1 MAEAVTDDELC
12 KRLDELLAKATP
24 GPWHHCQPYMTVPA
38 QLTVH
43 GPIPAERVDYVSTWP
58 GKGTP
63 SGHRVVIDM
72 PGREGRVRSEDM
84 ALIAAMRNALPDLLA
99 RIRSLASENA
109 GLREERDAYKGGWDS
124 AQEEWQAARMV
135 YFDLLDVCGCK
146 DGGELQ
152 DKAQRAEAAET
163 EVERLREALEP
174 FARYFDWARR
184 HEWPA
189 AIAEDDLTPV
199 AGRED
204 PTGETEPV
212 ALYVGNFRRARAT
225 LEGRDG

>member
-152 DKAQRAEAAET
+152 DKAQRAEAAEAS
-163 EVERLREALEP
+163 LSS
-174 FARYFDWARR
+174 
-184 HEWPA
+184 
-189 AIAEDDLTPV
+189 
-199 AGRED
+199 
-204 PTGETEPV
+204 
-212 ALYVGNFRRARAT
+212 ARA
-225 LEGRDG
+225 EGWKAARDAAAKVEAALDSLSYPDGHLYGPLMDGPELRALDEAYQALRNGA